1 MDAYS
6 DTKLILVKQAHA
18 ERRAEA
24 AANRLA
30 AHAAPRVARAGS
42 SARWPRA
49 PRRADDTLLACPE

>member
-6 DTKLILVKQAHA
+6 NTKLMLVKQAQA

-30 AHAAPRVARAGS
+30 AHAAPRRAPVP
-42 SARWPRA
+42 PRA
-49 PRRADDTLLACPE
+49 AATRAMPSRT